1 MKKTILLT
9 VIIAGYLFANAQYTM
24 DDQVY
29 DYIDMYKDLA
39 MQEMEI
45 YKIPASLPLA
55 QAIYSS
61 KAGTNRVAL
70 EANNHFGITCH
81 GNEWSG
87 ETYYETDNHSSD
99 YCFRKYASVTESYRD
114 HSLFLSQRSRYV
126 RLFYYPITD
135 YKTWAQGLKEAG
147 YSGNPRYADTLI
159 SIIEKY
165 FLMHYDRKV
174 AQKIG
179 DSSALREVSAPHLLR
194 VDEDIILGAP
204 KPTPQPRTQP
214 STQPVQQAQ
223 PVQQPAPAQQPLQ
236 QPAQQP
242 VSQQQPATQPSTPT
256 YNPPSSRAKAD
267 TMMVN
272 GIEVIVNK
280 TERSQTPKYDTI
292 KATIPNNTPEKI
304 QGKNVFTLNP
314 YAVPFKS
321 AYYPYTSRPAY
332 ENNKT
337 KFIIAKAGDTYK
349 KLAAALQLSEKNL
362 RLYNDVYDES
372 EPIEDEVI
380 YVEMKS
386 TKSPVEYH
394 TLEEGDTYR
403 YIAQKYGIQL
413 KLIIKRNSGAISSYG
428 IGDKICLGCK

>member
-1 MKKTILLT
+1 MKKTILLA
-9 VIIAGYLFANAQYTM
+9 IILLGNVLAFAQYTL
-24 DDQVY
+24 DDQIY

-45 YKIPASLPLA
+45 YKIPASITLA
-55 QAIYSS
+55 QAIYAS
-61 KAGTNRVAL
+61 KAGTNRIAK
-70 EANNHFGITCH
+70 EANNHFGIMCH
-81 GNEWSG
+81 TNEWTG
-87 ETYYETDNHSSD
+87 EKFYETDNHSSD
-99 YCFRKYASVTESYRD
+99 YCFRKYASVEESYRD
-114 HSLFLSQRSRYV
+114 HSIFLSQRSRYV
-126 RLFYYPITD
+126 KLFYYPITD
-135 YKTWAQGLKEAG
+135 YKSWAQGLKDAG

-179 DSSALREVSAPHLLR
+179 DSSALRTVAPPKLER
-194 VDEDIILGAP
+194 IDQDIIHGMP
-204 KPTPQPRTQP
+204 KEKLPARPVTPQQP
-214 STQPVQQAQ
+214 AQQQQPQ
-223 PVQQPAPAQQPLQ
+223 PVQQPKPVTQAPTPSAQNV
-236 QPAQQP
+236 ANETTT
-242 VSQQQPATQPSTPT
+242 SAQPST
-256 YNPPSSRAKAD
+256 
-267 TMMVN
+267 
-272 GIEVIVNK
+272 
-280 TERSQTPKYDTI
+280 
-292 KATIPNNTPEKI
+292 TPEKVH
-304 QGKNVFTLNP
+304 GKNVFTLNP
-314 YAVPFKS
+314 YSVPYKS

-362 RLYNDVYDES
+362 RLYNDVYDDS

-386 TKSPVEYH
+386 TRTPVEYH

-413 KLIIKRNSGAISSYG
+413 KLLIKRNSGAISSYG